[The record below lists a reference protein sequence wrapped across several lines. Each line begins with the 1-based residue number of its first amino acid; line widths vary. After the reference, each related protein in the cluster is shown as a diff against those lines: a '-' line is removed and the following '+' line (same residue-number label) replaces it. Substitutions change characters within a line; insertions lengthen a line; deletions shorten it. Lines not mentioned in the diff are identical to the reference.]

1 MTATTP
7 VFFLSY
13 ARTPGPHG
21 ADADQPVFSFYDD
34 LRRQVARL
42 TRVTAQDAGHVDAPD
57 APSDAWQSALA
68 ACRVFVPLY
77 APRYFTDPLCG
88 RQWTAFRRRGGRHY
102 GRAVVPVLWVPPTDG
117 TTLPPAALEISTH
130 LPRAGGAEERRAQDR
145 YAESGLYRL
154 MELEDDQRAYRQV
167 LARLAE
173 RVARAAKDSPAP
185 AGAEQVGD
193 RHGLEDAFAPQRSK
207 PTLRI
212 TVLAPTAGRLPPG
225 REAATYGPDTESWR
239 PYRTASGSLTQ
250 QAIALAGNLGFEPEL
265 VAFDKAYEN
274 IAHDGPGREPARPVA
289 PWVLVVDAWA
299 LGDPR
304 TSDMVR
310 RIDRANRPW
319 LAVMAVLAGDDPQTQ
334 RDRKRLTERLRDTLS
349 WHRHLDDVRHTARGA
364 AAQGIAQPDAF
375 AWLFAELAKSCYLR
389 YLDSI
394 QDDSPRPSSG
404 PARRHGERRT
414 TSD

>member
-42 TRVTAQDAGHVDAPD
+42 TRVTAQDAGHVEAPD
-57 APSDAWQSALA
+57 ASSDAWQSALA

-88 RQWTAFRRRGGRHY
+88 RQWTAFRRRGGPHY

-117 TTLPPAALEISTH
+117 TTLPPAALDISTH

-225 REAATYGPDTESWR
+225 RETATYGPDTESWR

-265 VAFDKAYEN
+265 VAFDKAYES

-349 WHRHLDDVRHTARGA
+349 WHRHLDDVRHRARGA

-375 AWLFAELAKSCYLR
+375 AWLFAELAKSCCLR

>member
-1 MTATTP
+1 
-7 VFFLSY
+7 
-13 ARTPGPHG
+13 
-21 ADADQPVFSFYDD
+21 
-34 LRRQVARL
+34 
-42 TRVTAQDAGHVDAPD
+42 
-57 APSDAWQSALA
+57 
-68 ACRVFVPLY
+68 
-77 APRYFTDPLCG
+77 
-88 RQWTAFRRRGGRHY
+88 
-102 GRAVVPVLWVPPTDG
+102 
-117 TTLPPAALEISTH
+117 
-130 LPRAGGAEERRAQDR
+130 
-145 YAESGLYRL
+145 
-154 MELEDDQRAYRQV
+154 
-167 LARLAE
+167 
-173 RVARAAKDSPAP
+173 
-185 AGAEQVGD
+185 
-193 RHGLEDAFAPQRSK
+193 
-207 PTLRI
+207 
-212 TVLAPTAGRLPPG
+212 
-225 REAATYGPDTESWR
+225 
-239 PYRTASGSLTQ
+239 
-250 QAIALAGNLGFEPEL
+250 IALAGNLGFEPEL

>member
-42 TRVTAQDAGHVDAPD
+42 TRVTAQDAGHVEAPD
-57 APSDAWQSALA
+57 ASSDAWQSALA

-88 RQWTAFRRRGGRHY
+88 RQWTAFRRRGGPHY

-117 TTLPPAALEISTH
+117 TTLPPAALDISTH

-225 REAATYGPDTESWR
+225 RETATYGPDTESWR

-265 VAFDKAYEN
+265 VAFDKAYES
-274 IAHDGPGREPARPVA
+274 IAHDGPGRELARPVA

-349 WHRHLDDVRHTARGA
+349 WHRHLDDVRHRARGA